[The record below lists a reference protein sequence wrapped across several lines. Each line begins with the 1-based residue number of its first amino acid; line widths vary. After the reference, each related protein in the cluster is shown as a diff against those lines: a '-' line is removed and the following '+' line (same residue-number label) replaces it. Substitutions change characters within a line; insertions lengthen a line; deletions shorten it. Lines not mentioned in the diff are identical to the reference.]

1 MIKQIK
7 SSEIKNYIKENSN
20 VVLLDVRTENEW
32 TTLGKPN
39 AEDLNSKTYF
49 VTVSPDLSNWQVPD
63 PNFVENVKK
72 NINKDKT
79 ILVMCAAGGR
89 SLIAANLLEA
99 EGYSALN
106 VSDGFS
112 GNGQDPGWKKLGLPS
127 IIDN

>member
-32 TTLGKPN
+32 TSLGKPN

-112 GNGQDPGWKKLGLPS
+112 GNGQDPGWKNLGLPS
-127 IIDN
+127 IIDS

>member
-32 TTLGKPN
+32 TSLGKPN

-89 SLIAANLLEA
+89 SMLAANLLEA

-112 GNGQDPGWKKLGLPS
+112 GNGQDPGWKNLGLPS
-127 IIDN
+127 VVNN

>member
-32 TTLGKPN
+32 STLGKPN

-89 SLIAANLLEA
+89 SMIAANLLEK
-99 EGYSALN
+99 EGYSTLN
-106 VSDGFS
+106 VSDGYN
-112 GNGQDPGWKKLGLPS
+112 GNGQDLGWKNSGLPS

>member
-49 VTVSPDLSNWQVPD
+49 VTVSHDLSNWQVPD

-89 SLIAANLLEA
+89 SMIAANLLEA

-106 VSDGFS
+106 VSDGYS
-112 GNGQDPGWKKLGLPS
+112 GNGQDPGWKNLGLPS